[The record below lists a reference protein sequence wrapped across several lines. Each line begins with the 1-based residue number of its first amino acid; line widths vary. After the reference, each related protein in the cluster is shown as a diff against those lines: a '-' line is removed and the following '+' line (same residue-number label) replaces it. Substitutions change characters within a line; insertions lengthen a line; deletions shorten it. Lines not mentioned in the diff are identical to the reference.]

1 MINTIGVR
9 IERAARTWFSKMT
22 DPSVAAYSPEDCGD
36 FIRRQNEPMPASVL
50 AGSII
55 DRFEEIVS
63 RHSARPAVSDA
74 RCDLSYAELAR
85 IVERIAAATAAAAQ
99 GPGPVAIVLPNG
111 AYFAAAA
118 LGALASGRGYVP
130 LDTSE
135 AMERNRFIAVQS
147 GAAAVISIG
156 ELADRLREFFPQ
168 HLPVLMVD
176 SLGETSKAK
185 YPRSATGRPFMH
197 HLYVWFDGR
206 T

>member
-1 MINTIGVR
+1 
-9 IERAARTWFSKMT
+9 MT
-22 DPSVAAYSPEDCGD
+22 DAKVAAYSPEDCGD
-36 FIRRQNEPMPASVL
+36 FIRRQYEPMPASVL

-55 DRFEEIVS
+55 DRFEEIVC

-111 AYFAAAA
+111 AYFPAAV

-156 ELADRLREFFPQ
+156 GLADRLREFFPQ
-168 HLPVLMVD
+168 RLPVLMVD

-185 YPRSATGRPFMH
+185 CPRSATGRPFMH
-197 HLYVWFDGR
+197 HLYLWFDGR